1 MKNQYFMSMAIK
13 KAKEGVNKGQSPF
26 GACIVKGNKIISC
39 CHNIVWGSTD
49 ISAHA
54 EINAIRKACKKLNTI
69 DLSGCVIYSTC
80 EPCPMCFSAIRWAR
94 ISRIVFGAKISD
106 AAKNGFHELAISNKS
121 MNKLGKAKMRISGDC
136 LRKENLELFK
146 FWSSRK
152 DKRVY

>member
-1 MKNQYFMSMAIK
+1 MKDEYFMKQALR
-13 KAKEGVNKGQSPF
+13 KAKEGIRKGQSPF
-26 GACIVKGNKIISC
+26 GACIVRNDKIISC
-39 CHNIVWGSTD
+39 AHNVVWKLTD
-49 ISAHA
+49 ITAHA
-54 EINAIRKACKKLNTI
+54 EISAIRKACKKLNSI

-80 EPCPMCFSAIRWAR
+80 EPCPMCFSAIAWAR

-121 MNKLGKAKMRISGDC
+121 MNNLGKGNIRIAGDC

-152 DKRVY
+152 GKRVY